1 MYVCAAGLASSYGA
15 ELRSVAVLS
24 PYKAQV
30 ALLQRRFRARAPLL
44 DRVEFGTVDGFQV
57 THGRARRTALYTACA
72 CRLCRVLSSS
82 PDVGHTTAEEQPKEG
97 VFASCSICSRHSS
110 TVCFSRRVCSRQS
123 HC

>member
-1 MYVCAAGLASSYGA
+1 MLCTCAAGLASGHGA

-57 THGRARRTALYTACA
+57 RRSAAHCIALPHLPLRAHARGVPRRPRLACQCPA
-72 CRLCRVLSSS
+72 
-82 PDVGHTTAEEQPKEG
+82 DEQEPPCPKP
-97 VFASCSICSRHSS
+97 
-110 TVCFSRRVCSRQS
+110 
-123 HC
+123 